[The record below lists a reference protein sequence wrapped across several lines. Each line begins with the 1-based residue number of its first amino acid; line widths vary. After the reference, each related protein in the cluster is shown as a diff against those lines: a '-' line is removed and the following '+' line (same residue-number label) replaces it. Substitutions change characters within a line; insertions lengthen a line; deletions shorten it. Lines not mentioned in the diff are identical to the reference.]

1 MNGLGLELPAQ
12 LVMLYLLLHLRYIGL
27 MFSSPI
33 FTATLTPAPFRYI
46 FAVMLTVCSVGLVK
60 PETIQLIYL
69 DEIIFIAIICLRELV
84 IGIALGFI
92 ASLPLYALRVA
103 GEQTGSMI
111 GFSMAQIM
119 DPTTQSESSLIG
131 QLHFLIAMWFYFR
144 WNGHLLMVQALIE
157 TMKLIPPGQIS
168 LFPAGDLSL
177 GTWLQN
183 IFVLGIRMVI
193 PFYCAL
199 VLSDIGL
206 GFLARTVPQMNIFV
220 VGLPVKVM
228 LGFMVLAAVVP
239 LVMDLIRGQIERWL
253 EFTLGVLRY
262 WNPIQ

>member
-1 MNGLGLELPAQ
+1 MKGLELPAQ
-12 LVMLYLLLHLRYIGL
+12 LVMLYLLLHLRFVGL

-33 FTATLTPAPFRYI
+33 FTTTLSPMPFRYI
-46 FAVMLTVCSVGLVK
+46 FAVMLTVCSVGIIK
-60 PETIQLIYL
+60 AEQIPLIYL
-69 DEIIFIAIICLRELV
+69 DEVIFIAAICLRELL

-92 ASLPLYALRVA
+92 SSLPLYALRVA

-119 DPTTQSESSLIG
+119 DPMTQSESSLVG
-131 QLHFLIAMWFYFR
+131 QMHFLIAMWFYFR

-157 TMKLIPPGQIS
+157 TLKLVPPGQIS
-168 LFPAGDLSL
+168 LFPAGDFSF
-177 GTWLQN
+177 GSWLQSL
-183 IFVLGIRMVI
+183 FVLGIRMVV

-228 LGFMVLAAVVP
+228 LGFMVLAAIVP
-239 LVMDLIRGQIERWL
+239 LIMDLIHTQLEHWIE
-253 EFTLGVLRY
+253 FALGVLRL
-262 WNPIQ
+262 WRPVS

>member
-1 MNGLGLELPAQ
+1 MKGLELPAQ
-12 LVMLYLLLHLRYIGL
+12 LVMIYLLLHLRFIGL

-46 FAVMLTVCSVGLVK
+46 FVVMLTVCSVGIIK
-60 PETIQLIYL
+60 TENIPLIYF
-69 DEIIFIAIICLRELV
+69 DEVIFIAAICLRELL

-92 ASLPLYALRVA
+92 SSLPLFALRIA

-119 DPTTQSESSLIG
+119 DPTTQTETSIVG
-131 QLHFLIAMWFYFR
+131 QLHFFTAMWFYFK
-144 WNGHLLMVQALIE
+144 WNGHLLMIQAVLE
-157 TMKLIPPGQIS
+157 TLKLVPPGQIS
-168 LFPAGDLSL
+168 LFPSGDLSL
-177 GTWLQN
+177 GMWLQN

-199 VLSDIGL
+199 VLSDVGL

-228 LGFMVLAAVVP
+228 LGFMVLAAVLP
-239 LVMDLIRGQIERWL
+239 LTMDLIHNNLERWI
-253 EFTLGVLRY
+253 EFALSVIRLWR
-262 WNPIQ
+262 

>member
-1 MNGLGLELPAQ
+1 MKGLELPAQ
-12 LVMLYLLLHLRYIGL
+12 LVMLYLLLHLRFIGL

-69 DEIIFIAIICLRELV
+69 DEVIFIAIICLRELV
-84 IGIALGFI
+84 IGIALGFV

-103 GEQTGSMI
+103 GEQTGSIM

-144 WNGHLLMVQALIE
+144 WNGHLLLVQSLIE

-183 IFVLGIRMVI
+183 IFVLGMRMVI

-206 GFLARTVPQMNIFV
+206 GFLARTVPQMNVFV
-220 VGLPVKVM
+220 VGLPIKVM
-228 LGFMVLAAVVP
+228 LGFMVLAAIVP

-253 EFTLGVLRY
+253 EFALSVLRF
-262 WNPIQ
+262 WNPVQ

>member
-1 MNGLGLELPAQ
+1 MRGLELPAQ
-12 LVMLYLLLHLRYIGL
+12 LVMIYLLLHLRFIGL
-27 MFSSPI
+27 MFSSPL

-46 FAVMLTVCSVGLVK
+46 FAVMLTVCSVGIIK
-60 PETIQLIYL
+60 TNEIPLIYF
-69 DEIIFIAIICLRELV
+69 DEVIFIAAICLREIM

-92 ASLPLYALRVA
+92 SSLPLFALRVA
-103 GEQTGSMI
+103 GEQTGSIM
-111 GFSMAQIM
+111 GFSMAQMM
-119 DPTTQSESSLIG
+119 DPTTQQETSIIG

-157 TMKLIPPGQIS
+157 TLKLVPPGQIS

-183 IFVLGIRMVI
+183 VFILGMRMVV

-228 LGFMVLAAVVP
+228 LGFMILAAVIP
-239 LVMDLIRGQIERWL
+239 LVMDLVHANIERWI
-253 EFTLGVLRY
+253 EFALSVIRLWRPGL
-262 WNPIQ
+262 

>member
-1 MNGLGLELPAQ
+1 MRGLELPAQ
-12 LVMLYLLLHLRYIGL
+12 LVMIYLLLHLRFIGL
-27 MFSSPI
+27 MFSSPL

-46 FAVMLTVCSVGLVK
+46 FAVMLTVCSVGIIK
-60 PETIQLIYL
+60 TNEIPLIYF
-69 DEIIFIAIICLRELV
+69 DEVIFIAAICLREIM

-92 ASLPLYALRVA
+92 SSLPLFALRVA
-103 GEQTGSMI
+103 GGSIM

-119 DPTTQSESSLIG
+119 DPTTQQETSIVG

-157 TMKLIPPGQIS
+157 TLKLVPPGQIS

-183 IFVLGIRMVI
+183 VFILGMRMVV

-228 LGFMVLAAVVP
+228 LGFMILAAVIP
-239 LVMDLIRGQIERWL
+239 LVMDLVHANIERWI
-253 EFTLGVLRY
+253 EFALSVIRLWRPGL
-262 WNPIQ
+262 

>member
-1 MNGLGLELPAQ
+1 MRGLELPAQ
-12 LVMLYLLLHLRYIGL
+12 LVMIYLLLHLRFVGL

-33 FTATLTPAPFRYI
+33 FTATLNPMPFRYI
-46 FAVMLTVCSVGLVK
+46 FAVMLTVCSVGIIE
-60 PETIQLIYL
+60 PESFPLIYL
-69 DEIIFIAIICLRELV
+69 DEVIFIAAICLRELL

-92 ASLPLYALRVA
+92 SALPLFALRIA
-103 GEQTGSMI
+103 GEQTGSVI

-119 DPTTQSESSLIG
+119 DPTTQQETSILG
-131 QLHFLIAMWFYFR
+131 QLNFLIAMWFYFR

-157 TMKLIPPGQIS
+157 TLKLVPPGQIS

-183 IFVLGIRMVI
+183 LFILGMRIVI

-199 VLSDIGL
+199 VLSDVGL

-228 LGFMVLAAVVP
+228 LGFMVLAAVLP
-239 LVMDLIRGQIERWL
+239 LTMDLIFNNFERWI
-253 EFTLGVLRY
+253 EFALGVIRQ
-262 WNPIQ
+262 WR

>member
-1 MNGLGLELPAQ
+1 MKGLELPAQ
-12 LVMLYLLLHLRYIGL
+12 LVMLYLLLHLRFVGL
-27 MFSSPI
+27 MFSSPV
-33 FTATLTPAPFRYI
+33 FTSALTPTPFRYL
-46 FAVMLTVCSVGLVK
+46 FAVMLTVCSVGIIDAESI
-60 PETIQLIYL
+60 PLIYL
-69 DEIIFIAIICLRELV
+69 DEIIFIAAICLRELV

-92 ASLPLYALRVA
+92 SSLPLYALRVA

-119 DPTTQSESSLIG
+119 DPTTQSESSLLG
-131 QLHFLIAMWFYFR
+131 QLHFFVAMWFYFR
-144 WNGHLLMVQALIE
+144 WNGHLIMIQALIE
-157 TMKLIPPGQIS
+157 TLKLVPPGQIS

-183 IFVLGIRMVI
+183 IFVLGIRMVV

-199 VLSDIGL
+199 VLSDVGL

-228 LGFMVLAAVVP
+228 LGFMVLAATVP
-239 LVMDLIRGQIERWL
+239 LIMDLIRGQMEHWIE
-253 EFTLGVLRY
+253 FSLGVLRL
-262 WNPIQ
+262 WNAGS

>member
-1 MNGLGLELPAQ
+1 MRGLELPAQ
-12 LVMLYLLLHLRYIGL
+12 LVMIYFLLHLRFVGL

-33 FTATLTPAPFRYI
+33 FTTPLTPMPFRYI
-46 FAVMLTVCSVGLVK
+46 FAVMLTVCSVGIIK
-60 PETIQLIYL
+60 TEDIPLIYF
-69 DEIIFIAIICLRELV
+69 DEVIFIAAICLREII

-92 ASLPLYALRVA
+92 SALPLFALRVA
-103 GEQTGSMI
+103 GEQTGSIM

-119 DPTTQSESSLIG
+119 DPTTQQETSILG
-131 QLHFLIAMWFYFR
+131 QLHFLVAMWFYFR

-157 TMKLIPPGQIS
+157 TLKLVPPGQVS

-183 IFVLGIRMVI
+183 IFVLGIRMVV
-193 PFYCAL
+193 PFYCSL

-228 LGFMVLAAVVP
+228 LGFMVLAAILP
-239 LVMDLIRGQIERWL
+239 LVMDLVHANIERWI
-253 EFTLGVLRY
+253 EFALSVIRLWRPGLL
-262 WNPIQ
+262 

>member
-1 MNGLGLELPAQ
+1 MRGLELPAQ
-12 LVMLYLLLHLRYIGL
+12 LVMIYLLLHLRFIGL

-46 FAVMLTVCSVGLVK
+46 FAVMLTVCSVGIIK
-60 PETIQLIYL
+60 TEEIPLIYF
-69 DEIIFIAIICLRELV
+69 DEVIFIAAICLRELI

-92 ASLPLYALRVA
+92 SSLPLFALRVA
-103 GEQTGSMI
+103 GEQTGSVM
-111 GFSMAQIM
+111 GFAMAQMM
-119 DPTTQSESSLIG
+119 DPTTQQETSIIG
-131 QLHFLIAMWFYFR
+131 QLHFLVAMWFYFR

-157 TMKLIPPGQIS
+157 TLKLVPPGQIS
-168 LFPAGDLSL
+168 LFPAGDLSI

-183 IFVLGIRMVI
+183 IFVLAIRMVI

-228 LGFMVLAAVVP
+228 LGFMVLAAVIP
-239 LVMDLIRGQIERWL
+239 LIMDLIHANLERWI
-253 EFTLGVLRY
+253 EFALSVIRLWR
-262 WNPIQ
+262 PVS

>member
-1 MNGLGLELPAQ
+1 MMKGLELPAQ
-12 LVMLYLLLHLRYIGL
+12 LVMIYLLLHLRYIGL

-33 FTATLTPAPFRYI
+33 FTATLTPAPFRYL
-46 FAVMLTVCSVGLVK
+46 FAVMLTVCSVGIINTESI
-60 PETIQLIYL
+60 PLIYF
-69 DEIIFIAIICLRELV
+69 DEVIFIAAICLRELL

-92 ASLPLYALRVA
+92 ASLPLFALRVA

-119 DPTTQSESSLIG
+119 DPTTQSETSIVG

-144 WNGHLLMVQALIE
+144 WNGHLLMVQALVE
-157 TMKLIPPGQIS
+157 TLKLVPPGQIS

-183 IFVLGIRMVI
+183 IFILGIRMVI

-199 VLSDIGL
+199 VLSDVGL

-239 LVMDLIRGQIERWL
+239 LIMDLIRGQMERWI
-253 EFTLGVLRY
+253 EFALSVLRL
-262 WNPIQ
+262 WRPVL